1 MNLMERIEKIDSY
14 SNTLDKV
21 LSILA
26 ATCLLVSVGL
36 AFLGVILRYQ
46 FGVSYQLLEEI
57 CRYAIVYGVFI
68 YIGPLIKNNEHIKMT
83 FLDEKLSGNTRK
95 VKDLLLSIILFV
107 SLVILSYASIIW
119 VTSLYEMKLNTLS
132 GEMLMAIPAFAILL
146 GMILSSIYAGLEIV
160 KDITLLKNE

>member
-1 MNLMERIEKIDSY
+1 MGRIEKIDSY

-21 LSILA
+21 LSVLA

-36 AFLGVILRYQ
+36 AFIGVILRYQ
-46 FGVSYQLLEEI
+46 FGVSYQLLEEV

-83 FLDEKLSGNTRK
+83 FLDEKLSGKPKK
-95 VKDLLLSIILFV
+95 VKDLLISVILFV
-107 SLVILSYASIIW
+107 SLIILSYSSIIW
-119 VTSLYEMKLNTLS
+119 VTSLYEMRLNTLS

-146 GMILSSIYAGLEIV
+146 GMILSSIYAGLEVFKEMI
-160 KDITLLKNE
+160 LLKSE